1 MKNIKVKQFF
11 HRIFSSRT
19 SRVSRSKY
27 GNLFMTVFI
36 AVFALFSLLPLVLSI
51 GMSLKPINEL
61 YVFPPTFFPNQPT
74 FDNYKMLFSLIDS
87 TRVAFSRYFF
97 NTVFIS
103 FVTVIIHVIIASL
116 AAFYVYFQCSF

>member
-74 FDNYKMLFSLIDS
+74 FDNYKMLFSLNKSCIQPL
-87 TRVAFSRYFF
+87 F
-97 NTVFIS
+97 
-103 FVTVIIHVIIASL
+103 L
-116 AAFYVYFQCSF
+116 